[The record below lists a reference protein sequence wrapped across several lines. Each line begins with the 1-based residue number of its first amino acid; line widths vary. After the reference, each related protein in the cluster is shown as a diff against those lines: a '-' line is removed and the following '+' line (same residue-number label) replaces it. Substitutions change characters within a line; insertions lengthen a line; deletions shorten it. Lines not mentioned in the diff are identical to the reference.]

1 VAGLELLDEHRTS
14 PAEIMEQRRRDPTF
28 ATPSAG
34 AGMEVPPEAVEAVAA
49 FMREQEERWIDES
62 VPALAGLT
70 PRQAAADPT
79 RREDLLALLHE
90 FDRSPTPGGAVGFD
104 TARLRVLLGLGGA

>member
-1 VAGLELLDEHRTS
+1 MTAAVAGLEPLDEQRT
-14 PAEIMEQRRRDPTF
+14 PAAEALDRVARTGGAGHDQALP
-28 ATPSAG
+28 AG
-34 AGMEVPPEAVEAVAA
+34 ATDALAA
-49 FMREQEERWIDES
+49 FMRQQEERWIDES

-90 FDRSPTPGGAVGFD
+90 FDRSPVPAGGSSFD
-104 TARLRVLLGLGGA
+104 ARRLRALLGLTDP